1 MKKISAIQNPD
12 GTYRVTIQDEYTTY
26 DSNNGA
32 TVENRCVS
40 TTDIDCPFN
49 KRDSRTGE
57 DYCKCVTTVYQCEYF
72 KMGRDPYYCNWL
84 VEN

>member
-40 TTDIDCPFN
+40 TTDIPRADIKITAYQN
-49 KRDSRTGE
+49 E
-57 DYCKCVTTVYQCEYF
+57 DDDGTIFT
-72 KMGRDPYYCNWL
+72 L
-84 VEN
+84 VV

>member
-26 DSNNGA
+26 DSNNCA

-40 TTDIDCPFN
+40 TTDIPRADIKITAYQN
-49 KRDSRTGE
+49 E
-57 DYCKCVTTVYQCEYF
+57 DDDKTIFT
-72 KMGRDPYYCNWL
+72 L
-84 VEN
+84 VV

>member
-26 DSNNGA
+26 DANNGA

-40 TTDIDCPFN
+40 TTDIPRADIKIAAYQN
-49 KRDSRTGE
+49 E
-57 DYCKCVTTVYQCEYF
+57 DDDGTIFT
-72 KMGRDPYYCNWL
+72 L
-84 VEN
+84 VV